1 MWRWAKVGEVSEL
14 YKTAMLRRLVHYV
27 AALKTDFILHARGFC
42 TDFSLPVRS
51 GPLRGLC

>member
-1 MWRWAKVGEVSEL
+1 MGEGSEL
-14 YKTAMLRRLVHYV
+14 YKTAMLRGLVHNV
-27 AALKTDFILHARGFC
+27 AVLKTDFILHARGFG